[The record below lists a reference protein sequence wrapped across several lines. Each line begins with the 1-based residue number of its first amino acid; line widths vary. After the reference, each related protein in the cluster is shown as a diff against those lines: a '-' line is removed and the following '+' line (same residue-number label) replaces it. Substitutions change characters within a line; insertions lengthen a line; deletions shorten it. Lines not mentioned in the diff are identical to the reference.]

1 MQIEIRLI
9 EKRLQL
15 TKFQIFQ
22 RTLLDFNGTAM
33 TPDIFEKFIVPR
45 VIEYF
50 FTVFGME
57 SNVVKDL
64 SVTGHWVGI

>member
-15 TKFQIFQ
+15 TKFQTFQ

-33 TPDIFEKFIVPR
+33 NI
-45 VIEYF
+45 YF
-50 FTVFGME
+50 KQLKTIL
-57 SNVVKDL
+57 K
-64 SVTGHWVGI
+64 